1 MLVIPPHI
9 QAAVADDDAAAVL
22 AFVDAAP
29 SDATAAAARTT
40 FQSGLL
46 HLAAAAGAADTL
58 RALLARP
65 AFAGRVADLDYGGLR
80 RTPLHHACQRGH
92 VACVEALL
100 AAGAD
105 PELTGASLATLIQG
119 AACGQL
125 LDTRSPPA
133 ASPASLAASAAVQL
147 VLDAPAWTRGTHRR
161 WPPSFRA
168 AVFELLMLNG
178 RRGLPRLDRDVF
190 DLCCAAAAYPV
201 SAWA

>member
-1 MLVIPPHI
+1 MLTIPPHI
-9 QAAVADDDAAAVL
+9 ATAVANNDAATVL

-29 SDATAAAARTT
+29 SDSSAAAARTT

-65 AFAGRVADLDYGGLR
+65 AFRQDVTALDYGGLR
-80 RTPLHHACQRGH
+80 RTPLHYACQRGH

-133 ASPASLAASAAVQL
+133 ATPASLAASAAVQL
-147 VLDAPAWTRGTHRR
+147 ALDAPAWTRNTHRR
-161 WPPSFRA
+161 
-168 AVFELLMLNG
+168 
-178 RRGLPRLDRDVF
+178 
-190 DLCCAAAAYPV
+190 
-201 SAWA
+201 